1 MLSDKSASYLVSEKI
16 RLKSRIQSR
25 NYLLGE
31 FRQIVKRENKRD
43 SRRIAE
49 IEKML
54 DKKNPKKQNKSRAFL
69 FFS

>member
-1 MLSDKSASYLVSEKI
+1 MSVPGLISEKI

-31 FRQIVKRENKRD
+31 FRKIVKRENERD
-43 SRRIAE
+43 SHRIAE

-54 DKKNPKKQNKSRAFL
+54 NDKKPRGGKTTFL
-69 FFS
+69 FI

>member
-1 MLSDKSASYLVSEKI
+1 MLSKSPSVPHLISEKI

-43 SRRIAE
+43 SERIAE
-49 IEKML
+49 IERKL
-54 DKKNPKKQNKSRAFL
+54 NAGKPRTYKSFL
-69 FFS
+69 FF

>member
-1 MLSDKSASYLVSEKI
+1 MLSNMSVPGLISEKI

-31 FRQIVKRENKRD
+31 FRKIVKRENERD

-49 IEKML
+49 IEKRL
-54 DKKNPKKQNKSRAFL
+54 NAKKPRTHKTTFL
-69 FFS
+69 FI

>member
-1 MLSDKSASYLVSEKI
+1 MLSFNSTPGLISEKI

-31 FRQIVKRENKRD
+31 FRQIVKRENRRD
-43 SRRIAE
+43 GERIAA

-54 DKKNPKKQNKSRAFL
+54 DYREGGKKSKPDKILFL
-69 FFS
+69 F